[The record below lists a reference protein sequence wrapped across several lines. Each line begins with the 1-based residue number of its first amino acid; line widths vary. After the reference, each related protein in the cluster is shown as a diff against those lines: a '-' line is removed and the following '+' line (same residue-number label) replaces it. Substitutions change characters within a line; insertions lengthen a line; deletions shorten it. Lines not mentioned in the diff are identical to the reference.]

1 MPIRPEHR
9 FFYPIDWAQLSAVI
23 RFGRARGC
31 CEGCGRPH
39 ARMALS
45 RANGG
50 PPAVG
55 SWKSDRDIITGPTS
69 LRYYPF

>member
-23 RFGRARGC
+23 QFGRAKGR

-39 ARMALS
+39 GQMSTTSATA
-45 RANGG
+45 AGG
-50 PPAVG
+50 MLTSAGGVTDGAGG
-55 SWKSDRDIITGPTS
+55 SG
-69 LRYYPF
+69 